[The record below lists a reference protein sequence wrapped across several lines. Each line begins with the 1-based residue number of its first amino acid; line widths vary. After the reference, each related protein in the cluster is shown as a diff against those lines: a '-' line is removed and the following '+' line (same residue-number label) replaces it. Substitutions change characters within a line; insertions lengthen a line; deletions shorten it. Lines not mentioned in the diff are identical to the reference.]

1 MREPVYTI
9 TINVCTSKHFQEMS
23 FTTQEEVNRKKN
35 WQAVWFVD
43 SYILRK
49 STFFPPRTVMN
60 AFLHSH
66 MAMKKTDSGSN
77 QCGCMCEGSVT
88 CFWILDIKGKVNI
101 QHNTGR
107 LTFLH
112 KHNRPASNKA
122 FDLFCIKKKKRYDL
136 QYYFYKK
143 SQHTA

>member
-9 TINVCTSKHFQEMS
+9 TINVCTSKHLQEMS

-122 FDLFCIKKKKRYDL
+122 FDLFCIKKKRYDL